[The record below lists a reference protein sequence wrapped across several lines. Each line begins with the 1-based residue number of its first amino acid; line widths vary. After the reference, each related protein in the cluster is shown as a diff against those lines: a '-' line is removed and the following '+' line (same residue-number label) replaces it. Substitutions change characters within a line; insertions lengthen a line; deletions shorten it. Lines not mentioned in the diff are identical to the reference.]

1 MKSPMLLKKY
11 MVGDA
16 TSTISINLEFKNLD
30 KEIQLDKIKYVYFET
45 ICVFSEDYFIMILNT

>member
-16 TSTISINLEFKNLD
+16 TSTISINLELKNLD
-30 KEIQLDKIKYVYFET
+30 KEIQLYKIKYLYFET
-45 ICVFSEDYFIMILNT
+45 ICVFSEDYFIMI